1 MNLRSQNRKD
11 YFARLLFVVLFCLAA
26 HCIIAYAQ
34 GGRGKQMFDLRDINR
49 VRTLLLAGL
58 VIGVAGFVT
67 CPRRDETPAK
77 TADDAAKPLPP
88 APASE
93 PAAVAAP
100 AAPVQTAAPSQPVV
114 PAQPVVAVQPA
125 APVEPDRPSAPSEP
139 SAPTAP
145 EPATPPPAPKP
156 AAPDKAPP
164 TQADVP
170 ETEDTSSAA
179 NEMVERMW
187 NAARNIEHNYI
198 PDPVADSRY
207 LGLVHGAAMS
217 GHVKA
222 QEKLSEYAYRRGAMV
237 EEFYW
242 LKLSQLNGN
251 ANIERRLSECSLR
264 WMRKG
269 CPPEYENTCRFFNE
283 RQSALGRAA
292 LRLDSGVQVDQA
304 VARLKDMATE
314 GEVAAV
320 LLLEQHGYRVR

>member
-1 MNLRSQNRKD
+1 MNLRSQDRKE
-11 YFARLLFVVLFCLAA
+11 YYARLLFVVLFCLAA

-34 GGRGKQMFDLRDINR
+34 GARGKQMFDLRDINR

-58 VIGVAGFVT
+58 VIGTAGLVT
-67 CPRRDETPAK
+67 YPRRDEDQTK
-77 TADDAAKPLPP
+77 TADGTAKPLPP
-88 APASE
+88 APASG
-93 PAAVAAP
+93 PAAAP
-100 AAPVQTAAPSQPVV
+100 AVPVQPAPVQPVAP
-114 PAQPVVAVQPA
+114 VQPA
-125 APVEPDRPSAPSEP
+125 VPVESDRPSAPPE
-139 SAPTAP
+139 PTASG
-145 EPATPPPAPKP
+145 PATPPPPRPRP
-156 AAPDKAPP
+156 AAPDRTTPAHM
-164 TQADVP
+164 DVP
-170 ETEDTSSAA
+170 ESDDSSSAA
-179 NEMVERMW
+179 NEMVDRMW
-187 NAARNIEHNYI
+187 NAARNIEHNYV

-222 QEKLSEYAYRRGAMV
+222 QEKLSEYACRRGSLV

-251 ANIERRLSECSLR
+251 ANAEKRLRECSLR

-269 CPPEYENTCRFFNE
+269 CPPEYENTCRFFSE

-292 LRLDSGVQVDQA
+292 LRLDSGIQVDQA
-304 VARLKDMATE
+304 VARLTDMATE

>member
-1 MNLRSQNRKD
+1 M
-11 YFARLLFVVLFCLAA
+11 
-26 HCIIAYAQ
+26 
-34 GGRGKQMFDLRDINR
+34 
-49 VRTLLLAGL
+49 
-58 VIGVAGFVT
+58 
-67 CPRRDETPAK
+67 
-77 TADDAAKPLPP
+77 
-88 APASE
+88 
-93 PAAVAAP
+93 
-100 AAPVQTAAPSQPVV
+100 
-114 PAQPVVAVQPA
+114 
-125 APVEPDRPSAPSEP
+125 P

-187 NAARNIEHNYI
+187 TAARNIEHNYI

-264 WMRKG
+264 WMRRG
-269 CPPEYENTCRFFNE
+269 CPPEYENTCRFFTE

-292 LRLDSGVQVDQA
+292 MRLDSGVQVDQA

>member
-11 YFARLLFVVLFCLAA
+11 YYARLLFVVLFCLAA

-58 VIGVAGFVT
+58 VIGAAGFVT
-67 CPRRDETPAK
+67 YPRRDETPAK

-100 AAPVQTAAPSQPVV
+100 AVPVQPAA
-114 PAQPVVAVQPA
+114 AVQPA
-125 APVEPDRPSAPSEP
+125 APSASDRPPTPSVP
-139 SAPTAP
+139 PVP
-145 EPATPPPAPKP
+145 EPTTPPPASKP
-156 AAPDKAPP
+156 AAPGKAPP
-164 TQADVP
+164 AQADVP

-217 GHVKA
+217 GHIKA
-222 QEKLSEYAYRRGAMV
+222 QEKLSEYAYRRGVMV

-251 ANIERRLSECSLR
+251 VNTKRRLSECALR

-304 VARLKDMATE
+304 VARLKDMAKE

>member
-1 MNLRSQNRKD
+1 
-11 YFARLLFVVLFCLAA
+11 
-26 HCIIAYAQ
+26 
-34 GGRGKQMFDLRDINR
+34 MFDLRDINR

-58 VIGVAGFVT
+58 VIGAAGFVSY
-67 CPRRDETPAK
+67 PRRDEAPAK
-77 TADDAAKPLPP
+77 TADDTEKTLPPP
-88 APASE
+88 APTSE

-125 APVEPDRPSAPSEP
+125 APVEPDRPSAPSQPSEP
-139 SAPTAP
+139 SAPTAQ

-170 ETEDTSSAA
+170 ETEGTSSAA

-217 GHVKA
+217 GHIKA
-222 QEKLSEYAYRRGAMV
+222 QEKLSEYAYRRGVMV

-251 ANIERRLSECSLR
+251 VNTERRLSECSLR
-264 WMRKG
+264 WMRRG
-269 CPPEYENTCRFFNE
+269 CPPEYGNTCRFFTE